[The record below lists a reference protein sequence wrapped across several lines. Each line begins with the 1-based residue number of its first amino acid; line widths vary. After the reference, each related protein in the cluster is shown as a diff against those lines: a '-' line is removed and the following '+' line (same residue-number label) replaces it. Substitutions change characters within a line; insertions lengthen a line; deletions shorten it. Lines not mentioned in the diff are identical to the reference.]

1 MSISFKY
8 EIAGVGAFG
17 LIQRPVA
24 TVFFKSPQS
33 DIWTS
38 TLMIVDTGADFTILP
53 RFKAKE
59 LAISLTRDCRVE
71 KTAGVG
77 GETKIYI
84 LKKKITAKIG
94 DMEREVPLAFFD
106 TDEVPALL
114 GRSGFLETFDI
125 EFLKKKEVVFK
136 D

>member
-8 EIAGVGAFG
+8 EIVGVGAFG

-24 TVFFKSPQS
+24 RVSFKSPHS

-38 TLMIVDTGADFTILP
+38 TVMIVDTGADFTILP
-53 RFKAKE
+53 QYKAKE
-59 LAISLTRDCRVE
+59 LGISLSRDCRTE

-84 LKKKITAKIG
+84 LKKKIKAKIG
-94 DMEREVPLAFFD
+94 EMERDIPLAFFD

-114 GRSGFLETFDI
+114 GRYGFLETFDV
-125 EFLKKKEVVFK
+125 EFLKSKQVVFK
-136 D
+136 G